1 MRLKYIFSKE
11 VDKQVDA
18 TLKEVTTAAKG
29 SAKSSKK
36 LEQLLKKDGIT
47 LQIYIATG
55 GDKR

>member
-1 MRLKYIFSKE
+1 MRLRYIFSKE

-18 TLKEVTTAAKG
+18 TLKEVTVAAKG
-29 SAKSSKK
+29 SSKSSKK